1 MPKVT
6 VDIDARNN
14 TQKAFNAVQRS
25 TEKLQKSFFGL
36 KAGIAAL
43 VDIGGLGAMA
53 KALLSA
59 GDQLAKIEA
68 NAVSCI
74 EAAAPITASTVPLAE
89 ARQAGAM
96 MLFGDA
102 KKMTEKKVQALG

>member
-43 VDIGGLGAMA
+43 VGIGGLGAMA

-59 GDQLAKIEA
+59 GDQLAKTSSKLG
-68 NAVSCI
+68 VSIPLIDVRCGVI
-74 EAAAPITASTVPLAE
+74 SSTRPTVRPLPSRPLTKRWRE
-89 ARQAGAM
+89 EIG
-96 MLFGDA
+96 
-102 KKMTEKKVQALG
+102 